1 VVSEG
6 LEPPPLAVWRRRSA
20 AELTDRCYARPE
32 RFELPPS
39 RFVAGRSY
47 PLSYGRL
54 VAATGAEPVSSAL
67 SGQRSFQLSYATMAA
82 MTGLEPVAPGLTAR
96 CSDQLSYI
104 TVALAEGVEPSPC
117 GLTVRCPAQ
126 LDHARS
132 GLPRFAVHLPV
143 LARGQP
149 SLRRWDL
156 NP

>member
-39 RFVAGRSY
+39 RFVTGRS
-47 PLSYGRL
+47 LSAELWALGSRDRSR
-54 VAATGAEPVSSAL
+54 TGASAL

-82 MTGLEPVAPGLTAR
+82 MTGLEPAAPGLTAR

-104 TVALAEGVEPSPC
+104 TVALAEGFEPSPR
-117 GLTVRCPAQ
+117 GLTVRCPA
-126 LDHARS
+126 
-132 GLPRFAVHLPV
+132 
-143 LARGQP
+143 
-149 SLRRWDL
+149 
-156 NP
+156 